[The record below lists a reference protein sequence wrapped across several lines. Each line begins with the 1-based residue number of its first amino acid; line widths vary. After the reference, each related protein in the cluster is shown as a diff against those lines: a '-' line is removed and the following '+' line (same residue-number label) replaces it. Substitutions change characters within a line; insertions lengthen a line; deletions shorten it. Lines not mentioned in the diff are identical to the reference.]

1 LLEYTVRKI
10 KQCWSWGGCFWV
22 HCPHHGNL

>member
-1 LLEYTVRKI
+1 VRKI

-22 HCPHHGNL
+22 HFPHHGNL

>member
-1 LLEYTVRKI
+1 VRKI
-10 KQCWSWGGCFWV
+10 KQCRSWGGCFWV

>member
-1 LLEYTVRKI
+1 VRKI